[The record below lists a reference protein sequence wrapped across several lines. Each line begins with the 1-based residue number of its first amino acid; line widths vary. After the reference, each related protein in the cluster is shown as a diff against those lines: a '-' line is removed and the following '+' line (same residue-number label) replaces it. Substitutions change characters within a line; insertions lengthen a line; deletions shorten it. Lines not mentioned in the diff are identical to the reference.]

1 MVLAQL
7 RLGTT
12 SEHNNKAYKIWQVIG
27 TNPQEPVEDAQMH
40 EDLMCLGPMG
50 GA

>member
-7 RLGTT
+7 KLGTT
-12 SEHNNKAYKIWQVIG
+12 SEHSNKAHEIWQVIG
-27 TNPQEPVEDAQMH
+27 TNPQKPVEDAQIH
-40 EDLMCLGPMG
+40 EVLMCLGPMG